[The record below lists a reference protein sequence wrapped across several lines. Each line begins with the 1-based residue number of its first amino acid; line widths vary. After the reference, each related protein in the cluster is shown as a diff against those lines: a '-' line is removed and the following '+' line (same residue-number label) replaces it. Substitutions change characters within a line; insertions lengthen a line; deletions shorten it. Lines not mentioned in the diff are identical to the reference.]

1 MKLFRILL
9 SVLLAVQTSVAY
21 SQNND
26 LFPNIRENQT
36 NGQGGNQNPKD
47 PIVIDETDGGDDIF
61 IPLPGIGNGNGIDNG
76 NGGGIFNP
84 RPRPGYGG
92 NGRPGYDS
100 GPPVVGNTIRT
111 AIVPGQYSCPL
122 FENNSYQDLNLAI
135 ANLTNAIQNVAD
147 ECRSTQPQIA
157 GIQKTNEEIRAA
169 INSLQGFVASPETGY
184 ANTAA
189 LQDSVTK
196 VVTGI
201 DRMADVFKNTTS
213 LTDRCGREKLSWSR
227 VALELN
233 NVVNS
238 ASPFL
243 LLLLA
248 SNPALSLT
256 VKGTIMGSVVASNVI
271 AAMSQVI
278 QANTIDMTI
287 AENRN
292 AVLQNTCQYTKVA
305 RKIKYIQ
312 LAQTNEFEVLK
323 KELSQNLGNY
333 AVQMQLFDN
342 GNDFSSTINMRGTV
356 RNNIG
361 AIQARVRSDK
371 EANDEIYQRVQE
383 AQGNPYL
390 ICLEGKQLSELI
402 DENSFPDSVSNG
414 VLDAYDQNN
423 YLKNIDLTDFEF
435 GFGRR
440 RDSQDEADKRLKT
453 KVLSLIGRY
462 QKLKVTL
469 ASFPPVPKQDD
480 VSACAATTMAFL
492 QHIRNMINETT
503 KIMVDDLD
511 KFEAELSQDP
521 EYRKWKEKFDKVAV
535 EQQNTSRMARV
546 LMELTNGNAS
556 YNRSEFNESA
566 NNLKRSL
573 MGPRRGFITAGE
585 SPVFAWLDY
594 KRTQYAK
601 ARGMFDFSMQEITNK
616 AFKLTQTGRN
626 QYPQGTMTQQ
636 NKRLIADLDM
646 ANSLKILNKQTLPM
660 NSKQWEF
667 ACIDLEKAVKD
678 HAESL
683 DHLGA
688 TNFMCDMIF
697 DHLDNSVDQKIKQY
711 CQGVND
717 YSGQQNARQKSILER
732 ASIELDKKPNPRSL
746 SPNEKYKLVARK
758 MIEIGC
764 RLPRA
769 AEVN

>member
-9 SVLLAVQTSVAY
+9 SVLLAIQTSVSY

-36 NGQGGNQNPKD
+36 NGQGGNQNPND

-61 IPLPGIGNGNGIDNG
+61 IPLPGIGNGNGNG
-76 NGGGIFNP
+76 NNGGIFNP

-100 GPPVVGNTIRT
+100 GPPVVGNNIRT

-169 INSLQGFVASPETGY
+169 INSLQGFVASPESGY

-201 DRMADVFKNTTS
+201 DRMADVFKNTTA
-213 LTDRCGREKLSWSR
+213 LTNRCGREKLSWSR

-271 AAMSQVI
+271 SAMSQVI
-278 QANTIDMTI
+278 SANTIDMTI

-323 KELSQNLGNY
+323 KELSENLGNY

-469 ASFPPVPKQDD
+469 ASFPPVPKQDE

-511 KFEAELSQDP
+511 KFEDELSKDP

-573 MGPRRGFITAGE
+573 MGARRGFITAGE

-594 KRTQYAK
+594 KRTQYAR

-626 QYPQGTMTQQ
+626 QYSQGGMAAQ

-732 ASIELDKKPNPRSL
+732 ASLELDKKPNPRSL

>member
-1 MKLFRILL
+1 MKIFRIFL
-9 SVLLAVQTSVAY
+9 SVLFAVQTSVSFA
-21 SQNND
+21 QGKD
-26 LFPNIRENQT
+26 VFPNIRENQT
-36 NGQGGNQNPKD
+36 NGQGGND
-47 PIVIDETDGGDDIF
+47 PIGIDETDSGDDVIF
-61 IPLPGIGNGNGIDNG
+61 NPLPEIGNGNGNG
-76 NGGGIFNP
+76 IGVVL
-84 RPRPGYGG
+84 RPRPGSG
-92 NGRPGYDS
+92 NIGRPGYDS

-169 INSLQGFVASPETGY
+169 INLLQGFVASPESGY

-201 DRMADVFKNTTS
+201 DRMADVFKNITS
-213 LTDRCGREKLSWSR
+213 LTNRCGRERLSWSR

-333 AVQMQLFDN
+333 ATQMQLVDS
-342 GNDFSSTINMRGTV
+342 GDDFSSTINMRGTV

-402 DENSFPDSVSNG
+402 DENSFPDSVSSG

-440 RDSQDEADKRLKT
+440 YSQDEADKRLKT
-453 KVLSLIGRY
+453 KVLSLIRRY
-462 QKLKVTL
+462 QTLKLTL
-469 ASFPPVPKQDD
+469 ANFPPVPGQDI

-511 KFEAELSQDP
+511 KFEAELAQDP

-573 MGPRRGFITAGE
+573 MGNRPGFLSAGE

-601 ARGMFDFSMQEITNK
+601 ARGMFDFSIQEITNK
-616 AFKLTQTGRN
+616 AFRLTQTGRG
-626 QYPQGTMTQQ
+626 QYPQGMVEQ
-636 NKRLIADLDM
+636 NKRLIADHDM
-646 ANSLKILNKQTLPM
+646 ASSLKILNKQTLPM

-697 DHLDNSVDQKIKQY
+697 DHLDNSVDPKIKQY
-711 CQGVND
+711 CQGVTD

-732 ASIELDKKPNPRSL
+732 ASIELDKKPNPRAL
-746 SPNEKYKLVARK
+746 SPNEKYKLVAKK